1 MGRYLIVVGIV
12 IFIAGGCSSDD
23 KGNGIVIGGDSL
35 ASYTV
40 IFTATWSATTHPVDF
55 PANAHFSG
63 LIGATHNQDVVF
75 WRNNELASA
84 GIQDMAERGR
94 KSPLSEEVDTAIT
107 EGSARFKLSGD
118 GIDVSPGNVSL
129 DFTVSVDHPLVSLVS
144 MIAPSPDWFVGVAD
158 LQLRDGDDWVDSL
171 RVELYAWDAGSD
183 DGVTYASAN
192 APSTPHVPIYPLID
206 GVVMVGDTVPAFGA
220 FTFFRQQ

>member
-1 MGRYLIVVGIV
+1 MGRILIVIGTVVLIST
-12 IFIAGGCSSDD
+12 GCSSDE
-23 KGNGIVIGGDSL
+23 KGNGLVGGGDSL

-40 IFTATWSATTHPVDF
+40 TFTSTWSVTTHPVDF

-63 LIGATHNQDVVF
+63 LIGATHNEDVVF
-75 WRNNELASA
+75 WRDNELASA

-107 EGSARFKLSGD
+107 EGTARFKLSGD
-118 GIDVSPGNVSL
+118 GIDVSPGTVSL
-129 DFTVSVDHPLVSLVS
+129 DFTILDDHPLVSLVS

-158 LQLRDGDDWVDSL
+158 FQLRDGGDWIDSL
-171 RVELYAWDAGSD
+171 TVDLYAWDAGTD

-192 APSTPHVPIYPLID
+192 APSAPHVPIYPLID
-206 GVVMVGDTVPAFGA
+206 GLFMVGDTVPTLGT
-220 FTFFRQQ
+220 FTFIRHQ